1 MLHLR
6 QECQVL
12 CYLRRPCLRPR
23 IRLLQQLQVQD
34 MATVRRRQHPG
45 PIFSDAVPT
54 IQALTACML
63 RGQHLR
69 RMTFQDTARAL
80 ILRHGQPGYGPDT
93 VAITTVPTIQ
103 ALTARMLRGQH
114 LRRVLRSIFQYT
126 ARALIL
132 RHGQP
137 PRQPLFG
144 RAAILGSLTHYF
156 STNDCNRCMQRRGP
170 TLCQCL
176 WPVAAAPQ
184 GSGNTMGWPGL
195 MDSLDWNHAS

>member
-1 MLHLR
+1 VLHLR

-23 IRLLQQLQVQD
+23 IRLLQQLQVQE

-45 PIFSDAVPT
+45 PIFPDTVPT

-63 RGQHLR
+63 RGQGPGQHLR
-69 RMTFQDTARAL
+69 RMTFQD
-80 ILRHGQPGYGPDT
+80 
-93 VAITTVPTIQ
+93 
-103 ALTARMLRGQH
+103 
-114 LRRVLRSIFQYT
+114 T